1 MPGAFSS
8 DGPLEGA
15 TFATLIVAAV
25 RSLRVLRLLRL
36 SSSSAFGCFLFPNCT
51 GKVRDVS
58 SYYSYY
64 VLLALFAV
72 NMASATSDH
81 LKLRGRVF

>member
-51 GKVRDVS
+51 GKVRAFHLTTRTT
-58 SYYSYY
+58 YYLHYS
-64 VLLALFAV
+64 L
-72 NMASATSDH
+72 STWP
-81 LKLRGRVF
+81 RRPPII